1 MPANGKVREEAVYM
15 LLFQQ
20 IRAASLCFKEDRNP
34 FFITGGRPL
43 AVVPD
48 FQLFPDFLQIMHL
61 RA

>member
-20 IRAASLCFKEDRNP
+20 IRAASLCLKEGRNP
-34 FFITGGRPL
+34 FFMAGGRPL
-43 AVVPD
+43 AVIPD
-48 FQLFPDFLQIMHL
+48 FQLFPDFLQLMPL